1 MTVNNNTTYLNNS
14 GAVSFRSIQSHFAN
28 GNSNVIKMGD
38 YTRNTDENLTPSQI
52 TANNGGCVPHATE
65 NSDVNT
71 SKSDMKMSDYHG
83 TIREYRMTMTGCE
96 EMWKIQ
102 NESWNSNLDKN
113 VFCHMTVNGTSWSH
127 ESNTNQ
133 QTGGTDA
140 GGALVVNDGLNIELD
155 VQWTKGFYGSFGPGG
170 TGGDKSNS
178 TAPTDGVRGGDALY
192 LQCNGNRGTNE
203 VTVRIQNGG
212 RIYGGGGGGGG
223 GGYGNDGSIINCW
236 VDHYEP
242 MRANAAVAPTHD
254 GGGTHNA
261 AAGSKYFRNIYSN
274 INGQNAVGNGNWRNR
289 ASDNPSRACANS
301 LGSCP
306 NNWIWYAGG
315 NLGGSGWVN
324 SLISNANG
332 AISGSGLDTNVT
344 PATGGHLNNCR
355 EWGYSGANS
364 NAYSNPNTPLA
375 NNTPNTG
382 DSGSATNQRG
392 RCRGRGER
400 GASYGNASS
409 CTKEWVRRCYYKFV
423 YELGKGIGGDGGD
436 GGNGEG
442 RGSCNHWNTATSGA
456 NGDSGNTVTCNAN
469 SPANNSVGTSGGD
482 GGNGSNW
489 GVAGNAGGNGSVSGG
504 SGGAAGYAIYRN
516 SGGAS
521 WNITGGGA
529 NNGIKGPTGSR

>member
-28 GNSNVIKMGD
+28 GNSNVIRMGD
-38 YTRNTDENLTPSQI
+38 YTRNTDETLTPGQI

-65 NSDVNT
+65 NTDVNT
-71 SKSDMKMSDYHG
+71 SKSDMKMSDYYG
-83 TIREYRMTMTGCE
+83 TIREYRMTMTGCK

-113 VFCHMTVNGTSWSH
+113 VFCHMTVDGTAWSH
-127 ESNTNQ
+127 ESNTSQ

-155 VQWTKGFYGSFGPGG
+155 IQSGEGFYGSFGPAG

-192 LQCNGNRGTNE
+192 VQSNGNRGTNE
-203 VTVRIQNGG
+203 VTIRIHQFGH
-212 RIYGGGGGGGG
+212 IWAGGGGGGG

-242 MRANAAVAPTHD
+242 MRANAAVNPTHD

-274 INGQNAVGNGNWRNR
+274 INGQNAVGNGNWSAR
-289 ASDNPSRACANS
+289 ASDNPSRACASNV
-301 LGSCP
+301 GSCP

-344 PATGGHLNNCR
+344 PATGGELNNCR
-355 EWGYSGANS
+355 EWGYDDGN
-364 NAYSNPNTPLA
+364 NHFKNPN
-375 NNTPNTG
+375 
-382 DSGSATNQRG
+382 DQSGGTNQRG

-409 CTKEWVRRCYYKFV
+409 CTKEWVRRCYYKYV
-423 YELGKGIGGDGGD
+423 YELGKGIGGDGGN
-436 GGNGEG
+436 GGKGAG
-442 RGSCNHWNTATSGA
+442 RGSCNSWNTGSNGNSGV
-456 NGDSGNTVTCNAN
+456 SGNTVTCNAN
-469 SPANNSVGTSGGD
+469 SPANNSVGASGGS
-482 GGNGSNW
+482 GGNG
-489 GVAGNAGGNGSVSGG
+489 GDFGEAGNDGGNGSVSGG
-504 SGGAAGYAIYRN
+504 NGGAAGYAIYRN
-516 SGGAS
+516 SGGGG
-521 WNITGGGA
+521 WNLTGAGV
-529 NNGIKGPTGSR
+529 NNNILGPTGAR

>member
-38 YTRNTDENLTPSQI
+38 YTRNTDENLTPGQI

-71 SKSDMKMSDYHG
+71 SKSDMRMSDYHG

-127 ESNTNQ
+127 ESNTSQ

-155 VQWTKGFYGSFGPGG
+155 IQWKKVLYGSFGAGG
-170 TGGDKSNS
+170 DGGDKSNS
-178 TAPTDGVRGGDALY
+178 TAPGAGVRGGDALY
-192 LQCNGNRGTNE
+192 LQSNGNRATNE
-203 VTVRIQNGG
+203 VTVRIQSGG

-223 GGYGNDGSIINCW
+223 GGYGNDGSTINCW
-236 VDHYEP
+236 AAWYEP
-242 MRANAAVAPTHD
+242 FRANPSVGVGPD
-254 GGGTHNA
+254 VNNA
-261 AAGSKYFRNIYSN
+261 AAGSVFFRNVYDNTIPPGSN
-274 INGQNAVGNGNWRNR
+274 NPIGQTAVADGNWRNR
-289 ASDNPSRACANS
+289 SSVNPGQGCANNA
-301 LGSCP
+301 GACP
-306 NNWIWYAGG
+306 NNWIFFAGG

-324 SLISNANG
+324 TEAAEAL
-332 AISGSGLDTNVT
+332 SGSGLDTNVT
-344 PATGGHLNNCR
+344 PSTGGALNNCR
-355 EWGYSGANS
+355 EWGYNNDYKNPV
-364 NAYSNPNTPLA
+364 NA
-375 NNTPNTG
+375 TG
-382 DSGSATNQRG
+382 STSQRN
-392 RCRGRGER
+392 RCRGIGER

-409 CTKEWVRRCYYKFV
+409 CTKEWVRRCYYKYV
-423 YELGKGIGGDGGD
+423 YELGKGLGGDGGD

-442 RGSCNHWNTATSGA
+442 RGSCNHWNTAT
-456 NGDSGNTVTCNAN
+456 NGDSGVSGNNVQCGAN
-469 SPANNSVGTSGGD
+469 SPPNNSTGASGGT
-482 GGNGSNW
+482 GGNGSKW

>member
-28 GNSNVIKMGD
+28 GNSNVIRMGD
-38 YTRNTDENLTPSQI
+38 YTRNTDETLTPGQI

-65 NSDVNT
+65 NTDVNT
-71 SKSDMKMSDYHG
+71 SQSDMKMSDYYG

-113 VFCHMTVNGTSWSH
+113 VFCHMTVDGTAWSH
-127 ESNTNQ
+127 ESNTSQ

-155 VQWTKGFYGSFGPGG
+155 IQSGDGFYGSFGPAG

-178 TAPTDGVRGGDALY
+178 TAPTDGTRGGDALY
-192 LQCNGNRGTNE
+192 VQSNGNRGTNE
-203 VTVRIQNGG
+203 VTIRIHQFG
-212 RIYGGGGGGGG
+212 RIWAGGGGGGG

-242 MRANAAVAPTHD
+242 MRANASANPGNSTHD
-254 GGGTHNA
+254 A

-274 INGQNAVGNGNWRNR
+274 INGQNAVGNGNWSARS
-289 ASDNPSRACANS
+289 SDNPSRACANNA
-301 LGSCP
+301 GACP

-344 PATGGHLNNCR
+344 PATGGALNNCR
-355 EWGYSGANS
+355 EWGYN
-364 NAYSNPNTPLA
+364 NDYKNPN
-375 NNTPNTG
+375 
-382 DSGSATNQRG
+382 DQSGSTSQRG

-409 CTKEWVRRCYYKFV
+409 CTKEWVRRCYYKYV

-436 GGNGEG
+436 GGIGAG
-442 RGSCNHWNTATSGA
+442 RGSCNFWNTGSGTSGT
-456 NGDSGNTVTCNAN
+456 GKSGESGNTVTCNAN
-469 SPANNSVGTSGGD
+469 SPANNSVGAS
-482 GGNGSNW
+482 GGNG
-489 GVAGNAGGNGSVSGG
+489 GNGGGFGQDGNDGGNGSVSGG
-504 SGGAAGYAIYRN
+504 NGGAAGYAIYRN
-516 SGGAS
+516 SGGGG
-521 WNITGGGA
+521 WNLTGAGV
-529 NNGIKGPTGSR
+529 NNNILGPTGAR